1 MMAVAYTVDSDVT
14 VKVNLTFTGGTAETR
29 LSLRTGVKNTDGVIY
44 GNPAYFDGGKQSNV
58 LNYEAT
64 LELKAGDTVYFI
76 LGNENGAN
84 PAAYPN
90 GGLDIV
96 LTQVIG

>member
-1 MMAVAYTVDSDVT
+1 M
-14 VKVNLTFTGGTAETR
+14 
-29 LSLRTGVKNTDGVIY
+29 IY

-58 LNYEAT
+58 LNYETT

-76 LGNENGAN
+76 LGNENDEN

-90 GGLDIV
+90 GELDIV

>member
-1 MMAVAYTVDSDVT
+1 MLSELNGVSNASDYSSCWMLYSD
-14 VKVNLTFTGGTAETR
+14 LTE
-29 LSLRTGVKNTDGVIY
+29 LDGVIY

-58 LNYEAT
+58 LNYETT